1 MVDFGYLFDM
11 FIQMLVIEFLP
22 KVKTSPQRY
31 FYRTQRYFYRDTAIG
46 RRILY
51 RKTGMPNGVYW
62 GKYVRKYGIQR
73 AHDRTKYFA
82 KKEFLLS
89 GDPKKIAYAK
99 ERIKTQRKFY
109 L

>member
-11 FIQMLVIEFLP
+11 CIQMLVIDFIP
-22 KVKTSPQRY
+22 KVKTSPQRG
-31 FYRTQRYFYRDTAIG
+31 FYRNTAIG

-51 RKTGMPNGVYW
+51 RKTGWPNAVLWPEYA
-62 GKYVRKYGIQR
+62 RKYGIHR
-73 AHDRTKYFA
+73 ANDRTKYFT

-89 GDPKKIAYAK
+89 GDPEKIAYAQ
-99 ERIKTQRKFY
+99 ERIKTQRRFY

>member
-1 MVDFGYLFDM
+1 MIVDYL
-11 FIQMLVIEFLP
+11 LL
-22 KVKTSPQRY
+22 KVKNSPQRS
-31 FYRTQRYFYRDTAIG
+31 FYRNTAIG

-51 RKTGMPNGVYW
+51 RKTGWPNAVYW
-62 GKYVRKYGIQR
+62 PEYARKYGIHR
-73 AHDRTKYFA
+73 ANDRTKYFT

-99 ERIKTQRKFY
+99 ERIKTQRRFY

>member
-11 FIQMLVIEFLP
+11 YIQMLVIEFLP

-31 FYRTQRYFYRDTAIG
+31 FYRNTAIG

-62 GKYVRKYGIQR
+62 HKYARKYGMER
-73 AHDRTKYFA
+73 MHDRTKYFN
-82 KKEFLLS
+82 KKELLLS
-89 GDPKKIAYAK
+89 GDPEKIAYAK
-99 ERIKTQRKFY
+99 ERIKTQRRFY

>member
-11 FIQMLVIEFLP
+11 YIQMLVIDFIP
-22 KVKTSPQRY
+22 KVKTSPQKY
-31 FYRTQRYFYRDTAIG
+31 FYRNTAIG

-51 RKTGMPNGVYW
+51 RKTGMPNSVLWPEYA
-62 GKYVRKYGIQR
+62 RKYGMHR
-73 AHDRTKYFA
+73 AYDRTKYFT

-99 ERIKTQRKFY
+99 ERRKNSKQMEGI
-109 L
+109 